1 VFLIRSPLLES
12 ITRRAKKS
20 KKKTLRKTP
29 QKKLQRIKRSQDV
42 GERARARRKQRSL
55 KKMEQMVK
63 QKI

>member
-20 KKKTLRKTP
+20 KKTLRKTP